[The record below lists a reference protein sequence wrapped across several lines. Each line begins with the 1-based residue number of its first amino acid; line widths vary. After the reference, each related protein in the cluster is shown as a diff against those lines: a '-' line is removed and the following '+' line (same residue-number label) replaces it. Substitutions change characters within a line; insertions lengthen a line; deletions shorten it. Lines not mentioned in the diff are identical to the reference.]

1 MLRLLITR
9 LLAVIPLMLL
19 VGTLVFFLV
28 QLNPVDPTAALLGD
42 DVTLETIEAKR
53 EELGLNRP
61 VLTQYVDW
69 LSSAATGDLGESWFT
84 GEPVTKE
91 LTRRAKITFS
101 LVFGSLL
108 IAITLG
114 VTLGVAAALKAG
126 RWPDRVVTVVSS
138 LGIAVPNFW
147 VAMILAALFA
157 VRLRWFPAIWTLSRT
172 SSAWGWIY
180 TIILPC
186 IALGTASS
194 AAIARQARSAMIGV
208 LQQDY
213 IRTALA
219 KGLPVRR
226 VIFRHALRNAAIPVV
241 TLVGFQLSALIGG
254 AIFVES
260 IFNIPGLGTLGVDSV
275 LRKNTPVTLGFVMVA
290 TFVVV
295 LANIL
300 LDMSYAWLNPKVRR
314 E

>member
-9 LLAVIPLMLL
+9 LLAVIPLMLF

-61 VLTQYVDW
+61 VLTQYADW
-69 LSSAATGDLGESWFT
+69 VSSAATGDLGESWFT

-108 IAITLG
+108 IAVTLG
-114 VTLGVAAALKAG
+114 VTLGVTAALKAG
-126 RWPDRVVTVVSS
+126 RWQDRTITVVSS

-147 VAMILAALFA
+147 VALILAAFFA
-157 VRLRWFPAIWTLSRT
+157 VRLRWFPAIWTLGRT
-172 SSAWGWIY
+172 STAWGWTY

-275 LRKNTPVTLGFVMVA
+275 LRKNTPITLGFVMVA

-295 LANIL
+295 VANVL
-300 LDMSYAWLNPKVRR
+300 LDMSYAWLNPKVRKG
-314 E
+314 